1 MGALPVLVGA
11 GVAWACQAVMERR
24 EVELMHCEEGP
35 CGRLDA
41 LVRTSLTLRGLT
53 TLGERG
59 TLPQSVVTVDLH
71 AGREARWGCKGT

>member
-1 MGALPVLVGA
+1 
-11 GVAWACQAVMERR
+11 MERLV
-24 EVELMHCEEGP
+24 VELMHCEEGP

-59 TLPQSVVTVDLH
+59 TLPQFIRDS
-71 AGREARWGCKGT
+71 